1 MIDPTLEHLM
11 SKIEEQRK
19 NMIESLGDGVAKTY
33 DEYRYAAGVVR
44 GLLIVQ
50 SLIADLA
57 KTMETFDD

>member
-1 MIDPTLEHLM
+1 MNDTLELLM
-11 SKIEEQRK
+11 SRIEDQRK

-57 KTMETFDD
+57 KNMENFDD

>member
-1 MIDPTLEHLM
+1 MNDTLELLM
-11 SKIEEQRK
+11 SKIEDQRK

-50 SLIADLA
+50 SIIADLA
-57 KTMETFDD
+57 KTMENFDD

>member
-1 MIDPTLEHLM
+1 M
-11 SKIEEQRK
+11 KQIEDQRK

-44 GLLIVQ
+44 GLLIAQ

-57 KTMETFDD
+57 KNMETFDD